1 MEMKINEFIIDFS
14 NQFDTPIEI
23 NENTTFKDLEEWDS
37 LTALSIILMVDE
49 KYKMMLTGEEIRN
62 SRTIND
68 LFEVL
73 RNK

>member
-1 MEMKINEFIIDFS
+1 MKINEFIIDFS

-49 KYKMMLTGEEIRN
+49 KYGMMLTGDEIRN
-62 SRTIND
+62 SQTIND

-73 RNK
+73 KNK

>member
-23 NENTTFKDLEEWDS
+23 NENTTFKDLEEWGS

-49 KYKMMLTGEEIRN
+49 KYKMMLTGDEIRN
-62 SRTIND
+62 SQTIND

>member
-49 KYKMMLTGEEIRN
+49 KYKMMLTGDEIRN
-62 SRTIND
+62 SQTIND

>member
-62 SRTIND
+62 SQTIND

-73 RNK
+73 KNK

>member
-1 MEMKINEFIIDFS
+1 MKINEFIIDFS

-23 NENTTFKDLEEWDS
+23 NENTIFKDLEEWDS

-49 KYKMMLTGEEIRN
+49 KYGMILTGDNIRN
-62 SRTIND
+62 SQTIND

>member
-49 KYKMMLTGEEIRN
+49 KYGMMLTGDEIRN
-62 SRTIND
+62 SQTIND

-73 RNK
+73 KNK